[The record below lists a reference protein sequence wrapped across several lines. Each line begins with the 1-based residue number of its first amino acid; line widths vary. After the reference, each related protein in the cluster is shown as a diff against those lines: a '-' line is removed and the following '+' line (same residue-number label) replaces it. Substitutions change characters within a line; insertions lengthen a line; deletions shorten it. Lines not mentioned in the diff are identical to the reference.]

1 VVRVDPL
8 DAGVPLAKNELMTTQ
23 LPLSPSAASGFMTTL
38 DRPKLR
44 TLAASRFDHQGQP
57 YALLQ
62 DPLGAF
68 TSPVL
73 VPLGAFIHVCR
84 HFDGLTPLA
93 EIPTRVQQATGQR
106 LAAEV
111 LERLVEQLDQA
122 MVLDGPTF
130 ASFQETFRQSQH
142 RPAALAGRSYA
153 AEDATLRAQLQG
165 YFRGD
170 GGAGPLS
177 HEGPGRSRRLRGVL
191 SPHIDFRRGGP
202 VYTWSYRELA
212 EQADIDTFVILG
224 VAHQPC
230 RRHFALTLKDFETP
244 LGVVRTD
251 RQYVERIAA
260 AAGEELFDDELVH
273 RAEHSV
279 EFQVVWLQ
287 YVLGKNRPFSIVPI
301 LVGSFHDHLQRGI
314 DPIEDP
320 QVRRFVDALKAA
332 ESASGK
338 NVAYIG
344 GIDLCHVGPEFGDP
358 HPVDGQ
364 LQETV
369 RRFDGEMLDHA
380 AAADPAQWF
389 QTAATVSNRWRV
401 CGLAA
406 TYTMLH
412 AIGPATGLLLRYD
425 QALDDRRTCC
435 VSFASMVFHTPED
448 PPGPERSPINA
459 QTIA

>member
-1 VVRVDPL
+1 
-8 DAGVPLAKNELMTTQ
+8 
-23 LPLSPSAASGFMTTL
+23 MTTL

-44 TLAASRFDHQGQP
+44 PLAAKRFDHQGQS

-73 VPLGAFIHVCR
+73 VPLDAFVHVCR
-84 HFDGLTPLA
+84 HFDGSNTLA
-93 EIPTRVQQATGQR
+93 EIPGRVQREAGLH
-106 LAAEV
+106 LAAGV
-111 LERLVEQLDQA
+111 LERLVEQLDSA

-130 ASFQETFRQSQH
+130 ASFQRTFRQSQH

-165 YFRGD
+165 YYLGA
-170 GGAGPLS
+170 GGAGPLAI
-177 HEGPGRSRRLRGVL
+177 EGPGRSRRLRGVL

-202 VYTWSYRELA
+202 VYTWAYRELA
-212 EQADIDTFVILG
+212 GQADIDTFVILG

-230 RRHFALTLKDFETP
+230 RRRFALTLKDFETP
-244 LGVVRTD
+244 LGLVRTD
-251 RQYVERIAA
+251 GRYVQRIAA
-260 AAGEELFDDELVH
+260 AAGAELFDDELVH
-273 RAEHSV
+273 RAEHSI

-287 YVLGKNRPFSIVPI
+287 YVLGKDRPFAIVPI
-301 LVGSFHDHLQRGI
+301 LVGSFQDHLQRGI
-314 DPIEDP
+314 DPIEDSE
-320 QVRRFVDALKAA
+320 VRRFVDALKAA
-332 ESASGK
+332 EAASGK
-338 NVAYIG
+338 HVAYIG

-358 HPVDGQ
+358 HPVDGR

-380 AAADPAQWF
+380 AAADPARWF
-389 QTAATVSNRWRV
+389 QTAASVSNRWRV

-412 AIGPATGLLLRYD
+412 AIGPATGRLLRYD

-435 VSFASMVFHTPED
+435 VSFASMVFHAPED
-448 PPGPERSPINA
+448 PPGPECSAINA
-459 QTIA
+459 RTTA

>member
-1 VVRVDPL
+1 
-8 DAGVPLAKNELMTTQ
+8 
-23 LPLSPSAASGFMTTL
+23 MTTL

-44 TLAASRFDHQGQP
+44 PLFASRFDYQGQP

-73 VPLGAFIHVCR
+73 VPLDAFIYVCC
-84 HFDGLTPLA
+84 HFDGLNPLD
-93 EIPTRVQQATGQR
+93 EIPARVQRETGQC
-106 LAAEV
+106 LAAYV

-130 ASFQETFRQSQH
+130 ASFRETFRQSQE

-165 YFRGD
+165 YFHGA
-170 GGAGPLS
+170 GGASPLS
-177 HEGPGRSRRLRGVL
+177 IEGPGRSRRLRGVL

-212 EQADIDTFVILG
+212 EQADIDTFLILG
-224 VAHQPC
+224 VAHQYC

-244 LGVVRTD
+244 LGVARTD

-273 RAEHSV
+273 RAEHSI

-287 YVLGKNRPFSIVPI
+287 YVLGKERPFSIVPI

-332 ESASGK
+332 EAASGK

-358 HPVDGQ
+358 DPVDGQ

-369 RRFDGEMLDHA
+369 RRFDGEMLEHA
-380 AAADPAQWF
+380 AAADPARWF
-389 QTAATVSNRWRV
+389 QTAATVANRWRV

-412 AIGPATGLLLRYD
+412 AMGPATGRLLRYD

-435 VSFASMVFHTPED
+435 VSFASMVFHTPGD
-448 PPGPERSPINA
+448 PPGPERSSNNGH
-459 QTIA
+459 TIA